1 MFHNY
6 GHEVARIFKNAEKIR
21 FELKHPYVG
30 TEHLLLSILDFDNDV
45 TNLFK
50 EQGITAKTFKSELI
64 KTIGVA
70 TKAQELNLYTPML
83 KRVIENANM
92 EASENGN
99 GLVTP
104 VILVMSL
111 LEEGD
116 GIAIRIL
123 CSMDLDL
130 DELYDSLKNISKQKE
145 KSKKNLEILKIGIPL
160 KDNISKEKTLI
171 GREKEISFLIET
183 LLRKQK
189 NNPLLIGPAGTGK
202 TAIVEELERMIINK
216 EVPKEL
222 ENKEIIMLEMGSLV
236 AGTKYRGEFEE
247 RINKI
252 IKEVQEDKNIILF
265 IDEIH
270 SMVSAGGAEGAI
282 SAGDILKPY
291 LARGN
296 IKVIGATT
304 IREYHEF
311 LAKDKALDRRFE
323 KIIINEPTK
332 EEMRAI
338 LEKLVPSYEK
348 HYNMSITKD
357 NIEDLLNLSDT
368 YIFQKNN
375 PDKTID
381 LLDSVCAKIK
391 INSVNTNG
399 YQTKESLLEI
409 KKQKELSLIKED
421 YKTAFKLKKEEEKLK
436 KLLVSKDNKPVKM
449 THEDI
454 IKVIEL
460 KTNTIIE
467 KDYDK
472 VLNDLNNI
480 LNEKILGQQDAI
492 KEIIDTIKTYKQNG
506 TSMLLYGTSGVGKT
520 ETTKIISDYL
530 KTEYIKIDMSEYS
543 SLESI
548 NKLIGAPSGYVG
560 HDEPY
565 ILEKLIEHPFATIV
579 FDEIEKAHPKI
590 LNLLLQILDEAHI
603 TDKLGNIIHF
613 EHSLIFLTSNIK
625 TKQKVGFSQGKPEFD
640 DSFSKEILGRIDSI
654 ISFAPITKEVA
665 KKYTEQNLKNKNVDI
680 GELINMAD
688 IESYG
693 MRNLKNLINK
703 YNKKNKQ
710 EV

>member
-247 RINKI
+247 RLNKI

-654 ISFAPITKEVA
+654 ISFDPITKEVA
-665 KKYTEQNLKNKNVDI
+665 KEYTEKNLKNKNVDI

>member
-247 RINKI
+247 RLNKI

-436 KLLVSKDNKPVKM
+436 KLFVSKDNKPVKM

>member
-247 RINKI
+247 RLNKI

>member
-1 MFHNY
+1 
-6 GHEVARIFKNAEKIR
+6 
-21 FELKHPYVG
+21 
-30 TEHLLLSILDFDNDV
+30 
-45 TNLFK
+45 
-50 EQGITAKTFKSELI
+50 
-64 KTIGVA
+64 
-70 TKAQELNLYTPML
+70 
-83 KRVIENANM
+83 
-92 EASENGN
+92 
-99 GLVTP
+99 
-104 VILVMSL
+104 
-111 LEEGD
+111 
-116 GIAIRIL
+116 
-123 CSMDLDL
+123 MDLDL

-247 RINKI
+247 RLNKI

>member
-64 KTIGVA
+64 KTIGAA
-70 TKAQELNLYTPML
+70 TKVQELNLYTPML

-116 GIAIRIL
+116 GVAIRIL
-123 CSMDLDL
+123 CSMGIDL

-160 KDNISKEKTLI
+160 KDNIPKEKTLI

-247 RINKI
+247 RLNKI

-332 EEMRAI
+332 EEMQAI

-357 NIEDLLNLSDT
+357 NIEDLLNLSNT

-391 INSVNTNG
+391 INSVNTKG

-409 KKQKELSLIKED
+409 KRQKELSLIKED
-421 YKTAFKLKKEEEKLK
+421 YKTAFKLKTEEEKLK

-472 VLNDLNNI
+472 VLNGLNNI

-625 TKQKVGFSQGKPEFD
+625 AKQKVGFSQGKPEFD
-640 DSFSKEILGRIDSI
+640 NSFSKEILGRIDSI

-680 GELINMAD
+680 MDLINMAD

>member
-247 RINKI
+247 RLNKI

-421 YKTAFKLKKEEEKLK
+421 YKTAFKLKTEEEKLK

-625 TKQKVGFSQGKPEFD
+625 AKQKVGFSQGKPEFD
-640 DSFSKEILGRIDSI
+640 NSFSKEILGRIDSI

-680 GELINMAD
+680 MDLINMAD

>member
-247 RINKI
+247 RLNKI

-640 DSFSKEILGRIDSI
+640 NSFSKEILGRIDSI

>member
-130 DELYDSLKNISKQKE
+130 DELYDSLKSISKQKE

-247 RINKI
+247 RLNKI

>member
-247 RINKI
+247 RLNKI

-291 LARGN
+291 LARGS

-332 EEMRAI
+332 EEMRTI

-357 NIEDLLNLSDT
+357 NIEDLLNLSNT

-603 TDKLGNIIHF
+603 TDKLGNTIHF

-625 TKQKVGFSQGKPEFD
+625 AKQKVGFSQGKPEFD
-640 DSFSKEILGRIDSI
+640 NSFSKEILGRIDSI

-680 GELINMAD
+680 MDLINMAD